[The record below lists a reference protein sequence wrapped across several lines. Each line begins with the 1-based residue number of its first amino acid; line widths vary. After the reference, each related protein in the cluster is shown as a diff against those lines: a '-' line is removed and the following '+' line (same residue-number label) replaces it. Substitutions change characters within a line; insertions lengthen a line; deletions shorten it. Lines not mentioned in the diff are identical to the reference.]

1 MKKIIKYLNT
11 KKYALSSCSPVSILI
26 NSIDTYLPIL
36 TDIINDSIKNGV
48 FPDELKLA
56 AVIPLFKKADPFD
69 KSNYRPVSLLSH
81 MSKVFERIIYNQ
93 INEYIEPFLS
103 NLVTGFRKN
112 HNTQHSLLKM
122 LESFKEALDKGNSVS
137 AIFMDLSKAFDT
149 LNHDLLIAKLEAY
162 GFSVNSHSY
171 IHSYL
176 HKRLQK
182 TNINNNYSLWKEI
195 FTGVPQG
202 SILGPLLFNMYIND
216 IFLFVDEAFLSNYAD
231 DTVLYSIHKNHISNQ
246 SVLKQNFICLQKWFY
261 ENYMV
266 LNPGK

>member
-1 MKKIIKYLNT
+1 M
-11 KKYALSSCSPVSILI
+11 
-26 NSIDTYLPIL
+26 PIL

-56 AVIPLFKKADPFD
+56 EVIPLFKKADPFD

-81 MSKVFERIIYNQ
+81 MSQVFERIIYNQ
-93 INEYIEPFLS
+93 INEYIELFLS
-103 NLVTGFRKN
+103 NLLTGFRKN
-112 HNTQHSLLKM
+112 HNTQHSLFKM

-137 AIFMDLSKAFDT
+137 VIFMDLSKAFDT

-162 GFSVNSHSY
+162 GFSVNSLSY

-176 HKRLQK
+176 NKRSQK
-182 TNINNNYSLWKEI
+182 TNVNNNYSLWKEI
-195 FTGVPQG
+195 FKGVPQG
-202 SILGPLLFNMYIND
+202 SILGPLLFNIYIND

-246 SVLKQNFICLQKWFY
+246 SVLKQNFICL
-261 ENYMV
+261 
-266 LNPGK
+266 